1 LKTQSGGLDM
11 NAKWATRIGLLASS
25 VVGWLVACWV
35 TTQTA
40 LPHLAVG
47 ASVTSAGW
55 FAQVVSLISA
65 SGLSLATV
73 IAFVK
78 QWSPVVQ
85 NVLPGIK
92 LPDLTDPKAEKLLS
106 DTVELGLAVTAY
118 LAAKDD
124 KGAQRRFALAAI
136 TELGDMAELKS
147 PAIAA
152 ALSQLG
158 AAMATQWFPA
168 PVQVSGV
175 QS

>member
-1 LKTQSGGLDM
+1 M
-11 NAKWATRIGLLASS
+11 NAKWATRVGLLGAS
-25 VVGWLVACWV
+25 VVGWLVTCWV

-47 ASVTSAGW
+47 ATVTPTGW
-55 FAQVVSLISA
+55 FAQIVSFVSA
-65 SGLSLATV
+65 SGLSVATV
-73 IAFVK
+73 IAFLK
-78 QWSPVVQ
+78 QWAPVAQ
-85 NVLPGIK
+85 TILPGIK
-92 LPDLTDPKAEKLLS
+92 LPDLNDPKTDKLLS
-106 DTVELGLAVTAY
+106 DTVELGLAVAAY

-168 PVQVSGV
+168 PAQVSGV